1 MLKRIIFCIALL
13 AAGNLLHAQEIQAKV
28 TVLAQR
34 VNSTVNKKIFT
45 TLQTQLTN
53 LLNNRRWTNDVYQAS
68 EKIQCNFLVNI
79 ENVVSDNVY
88 KASLIVQA
96 ARPVFNS
103 AYQTALVNFQ
113 DPDFTFKY
121 VEYQPVEFNETQV
134 QGNDALTANIA
145 ATFAYYV
152 YMILGFDYDSYSIKG
167 GVPYFTKA
175 QNIVT
180 NAPEAREISGWR
192 SFDGVRN
199 RYWLSE
205 NIMNN
210 RYNVIHD
217 VFYSYYRSCLD
228 SMYSNDASARAGAL
242 AALTKLQALNQENPS
257 TMIVQFFIQNR
268 AQEFIGIF
276 KNADPMQKSR
286 AAEILSQIDIANSNN
301 YKTQLR

>member
-1 MLKRIIFCIALL
+1 MVKRYIICILL
-13 AAGNLLHAQEIQAKV
+13 FAMGQILHAQEFQAKV

-34 VNSTVNKKIFT
+34 VNSSVNKRIFT

-53 LLNNRRWTNDVYQAS
+53 LVNNRKWTGDVYQAS

-88 KASLIVQA
+88 QASLTIQA
-96 ARPVFNS
+96 ARPIYNS
-103 AYQTALVNFQ
+103 AYQSALINFQ
-113 DPDFTFKY
+113 DADFTFKY
-121 VEYQPVEFNETQV
+121 VEFQPVEFNDNQV
-134 QGNDALTANIA
+134 QGTDALTANLT
-145 ATFAYYV
+145 ATFAYYA
-152 YMILGFDYDSYSIKG
+152 YLILGLDYDSYSIKG
-167 GVPYFTKA
+167 GVNYFTKA

-217 VFYSYYRSCLD
+217 VLYGYYRSCLD
-228 SMYSNDASARAGAL
+228 SMYNNENTARASALTAL
-242 AALTKLQALNQENPS
+242 AKLQALNQENPGI
-257 TMIVQFFIQNR
+257 MIVQFFIQNR
-268 AQEFIGIF
+268 AQELIGIF
-276 KNADPMQKSR
+276 KNGDPMEKSR
-286 AAEILSQIDIANSNN
+286 ASDVLAQIDIANSNN
-301 YKTQLR
+301 YKNMLR